1 MKKKP
6 TWPEYLFLAF
16 IAVAI
21 STTFAIVP
29 NQSDNFEDGTTQGWD
44 WNGGA
49 ANPTPPINITTD
61 GPAGVNDNYL
71 RVTSSGGS
79 SAGSKLVV
87 INITQWA
94 GDYITAGVQSISM
107 YIKNFG
113 ATTLSMRIGLR
124 GPGGD
129 FWSINPVVV
138 AASNDWQP
146 ITFSILPANLTGG
159 ANVNSTLSGVIS
171 VRILHSVSGGYTGDP
186 VAAQIGLDNITAA
199 SQPVPVELTSFTAQA
214 QDKTIIL
221 NWVSATEIN
230 NRGFE
235 IQRKVV
241 ESDFATIG
249 FVKGEGTTTHQKEYS
264 YVDKNLTE
272 GKYFYRL
279 KQLDFSGV
287 SEYSNTIEVDIRSLD
302 NFILE
307 QNYPNPFNPTT
318 IIEYVLQEKSNTK
331 LTLLNAIGEEV
342 AILVNGEQ
350 DKGYHKVELNG
361 KNLSSGVYFYHI
373 KAGNF
378 SQIKKMILMR

>member
-21 STTFAIVP
+21 STALAIVP
-29 NQSDNFEDGTTQGWD
+29 NQSDNFEDGTTQGW
-44 WNGGA
+44 GSGVS
-49 ANPTPPINITTD
+49 NPNPPTNITFGGPD
-61 GPAGVNDNYL
+61 GANDNYL
-71 RVTSSGGS
+71 FATATGGTG
-79 SAGSKLVV
+79 AGSKLVI
-87 INITQWA
+87 INSAQWT
-94 GDYITAGVQSISM
+94 GDYITVGVQSISM

-113 ATTLSMRIGLR
+113 ATTLSMRVALR

-129 FWSINPVVV
+129 FWSVNPIVV
-138 AASNDWQP
+138 AASSDWQP
-146 ITFSILPANLTGG
+146 VTFSILPTNLTGG
-159 ANVNSTLSGVIS
+159 ANVNSTLSGVTS
-171 VRILHSVSGGYTGDP
+171 VRILHSVAGGFSGDP

-199 SQPVPVELTSFTAQA
+199 SQPIPVELTSFTAQS
-214 QDKTIIL
+214 QDKTVIL
-221 NWVSATEIN
+221 NWVTATELN
-230 NRGFE
+230 NSGFE

-241 ESDFATIG
+241 EGDFATVG

-302 NFILE
+302 DFTLE

-318 IIEYVLQEKSNTK
+318 TIGYALQEKSNIK
-331 LTLLNAIGEEV
+331 LTLMNAIGEKI
-342 AILVNGEQ
+342 AILVNEEQ

-361 KNLSSGVYFYHI
+361 KDLSSGVYFYHI
-373 KAGNF
+373 KAENF

>member
-159 ANVNSTLSGVIS
+159 ANVNSTLSGVTS
-171 VRILHSVSGGYTGDP
+171 VRILHRWRERTVF
-186 VAAQIGLDNITAA
+186 L
-199 SQPVPVELTSFTAQA
+199 
-214 QDKTIIL
+214 
-221 NWVSATEIN
+221 
-230 NRGFE
+230 
-235 IQRKVV
+235 
-241 ESDFATIG
+241 
-249 FVKGEGTTTHQKEYS
+249 
-264 YVDKNLTE
+264 
-272 GKYFYRL
+272 
-279 KQLDFSGV
+279 
-287 SEYSNTIEVDIRSLD
+287 
-302 NFILE
+302 
-307 QNYPNPFNPTT
+307 
-318 IIEYVLQEKSNTK
+318 
-331 LTLLNAIGEEV
+331 
-342 AILVNGEQ
+342 
-350 DKGYHKVELNG
+350 
-361 KNLSSGVYFYHI
+361 
-373 KAGNF
+373 
-378 SQIKKMILMR
+378 